1 MGMGGLHSDFSLN
14 SNIRI
19 FGLLCLQL
27 ICTQV
32 LTIIIIKPTL
42 QNNSHTQT
50 EGRVECWLGCGETN
64 DQQSGIT
71 LHIRMPKKD
80 QFTYFN
86 TQLLAINTHLPT
98 TENQHELSTL
108 YCLNIQYDQLI

>member
-1 MGMGGLHSDFSLN
+1 MGGLHSDFSLN

-32 LTIIIIKPTL
+32 LTIIITILNQLNKTT
-42 QNNSHTQT
+42 HTQT